1 MRPLAITGLGVA
13 SPLGLGWEAFRA
25 GLAAPPGGAFTTA
38 PTSFSAAPHPALR
51 VAEIARFDP
60 RPIIGDKGL
69 RNNDRLTRLL
79 LVAARLGLEHAGIKR
94 AGAFVALGPTEVGV
108 CGSTAYGS
116 LEAIHELDTIA
127 RLEDP
132 RYLNPARFPNT
143 VINSS
148 VGYVSI
154 WEELRALNATV
165 TNGPTGGLDA
175 FDAASLWID
184 AGRATAVLTGGAEA
198 MSEGLWQAFRRMGAL
213 DEQPEAWAPGDP
225 RSRGL
230 RLGEGACLAVL
241 EGLPAARARGA
252 AVLAEVVGYGAAFE
266 PAEPSQ
272 PMVHVS
278 AGALARAVRG
288 ALSDAGV
295 DRSRVVM
302 AVSGLS
308 GLGLLDGPERSAI
321 AESLGDLAVKTPKA
335 WCGETLGAAG
345 AFGVAAAVDW
355 LADERAGACAVVTSV
370 GFYGNAS
377 ALVVRRPE

>member
-1 MRPLAITGLGVA
+1 MKPLAITGLGVC
-13 SPLGLGWEAFRA
+13 SPLGIGWEAFCE
-25 GLAAPPGGAFTTA
+25 GLAAPPGGAFTTT
-38 PTSFSAAPHPALR
+38 PTSFSTAPHPGLR
-51 VAEIARFDP
+51 VAEIKDFDP
-60 RPIIGDKGL
+60 RPIVGDKGL

-94 AGAFVALGPTEVGV
+94 GGDFAVLGPTEVGV
-108 CGSTAYGS
+108 CASTAYGS
-116 LEAIHELDTIA
+116 LEAIHELDSVA

-143 VINSS
+143 VINASI
-148 VGYVSI
+148 GYVSI

-184 AGRATAVLTGGAEA
+184 SGRAKAVLTGGAEA
-198 MSEGLWQAFRRMGAL
+198 MSEGLWQAFRRLGAL
-213 DEQPEAWAPGDP
+213 DEQPDGWAPGTP
-225 RSRGL
+225 GPRGL

-241 EGLPAARARGA
+241 EDLEAAKGRGA
-252 AVLAEVVGYGAAFE
+252 KVYAEVIGYGAAFE
-266 PAEPSQ
+266 PAEADK

-278 AGALARAVRG
+278 AAALSRAVRT
-288 ALSDAGV
+288 ALEGV
-295 DRSRVVM
+295 DRSSVVM
-302 AVSGLS
+302 VVSGLS
-308 GLGLLDGPERSAI
+308 GLGVTDGPEREAI
-321 AESLGDLAVKTPKA
+321 TRTLEGVPVRTPKA

-345 AFGVAAAVDW
+345 AFGVAAAIDW

-377 ALVVRRPE
+377 ALVLRRPE

>member
-25 GLAAPPGGAFTTA
+25 GLAAPAGAAFSTT
-38 PTSFSAAPHPALR
+38 PTSFTAAAHPALR
-51 VAEIARFDP
+51 VAEVANFDP
-60 RPIIGDKGL
+60 RPIVGDKGL

-79 LVAARLGLEHAGIKR
+79 LVAARLGLEHAGLKR
-94 AGAFVALGPTEVGV
+94 AGAFAALGPTEVGV
-108 CGSTAYGS
+108 CASTAYGS
-116 LEAIHELDTIA
+116 LEAIHELDVVA

-175 FDAASLWID
+175 FDAASIWID
-184 AGRATAVLTGGAEA
+184 AGRAKAVLTGGAEA
-198 MSEGLWQAFRRMGAL
+198 MSEGLWQAFRRLGAL
-213 DEQPEAWAPGDP
+213 DENPEVWAPGDVG
-225 RSRGL
+225 SRGL
-230 RLGEGACLAVL
+230 RLGEGACLAVVEDL
-241 EGLPAARARGA
+241 AAARERGA
-252 AVLAEVVGYGAAFE
+252 TVLAEVVGYGAAFE
-266 PAEPSQ
+266 PAEDSQ

-278 AGALARAVRG
+278 AEALTRAVHIAVASVER
-288 ALSDAGV
+288 A
-295 DRSRVVM
+295 RVIM

-308 GLGLLDGPERSAI
+308 GLGVLDEPERAAI
-321 AESLGDLAVKTPKA
+321 AAALGDVPVKKPKA
-335 WCGETLGAAG
+335 WFGETLGAAG
-345 AFGVAAAVDW
+345 AFGVAAAIEW
-355 LADERAGACAVVTSV
+355 LSDARAGDCAVVTSV

>member
-1 MRPLAITGLGVA
+1 MRPLAITGLGVC
-13 SPLGLGWEAFRA
+13 SPLGLGWDAFRA
-25 GLAAPPGGAFTTA
+25 ALAGPPGAAFTTT
-38 PTSFSAAPHPALR
+38 PTSFSAPAHPALR
-51 VAEIARFDP
+51 VAEIAHFDP
-60 RPIIGDKGL
+60 RPIVGDKGL

-79 LVAARLGLEHAGIKR
+79 LVAARLGLEHAGVKR
-94 AGAFVALGPTEVGV
+94 DGAFVAHGPADVGV
-108 CGSTAYGS
+108 CASTAYGS
-116 LEAIHELDTIA
+116 LEAIHELDAVA

-175 FDAASLWID
+175 FDAASLWLD
-184 AGRATAVLTGGAEA
+184 AGRAKAVLTGGAEA
-198 MSEGLWQAFRRMGAL
+198 MSEGLWQAFRRLGAL
-213 DEQPEAWAPGDP
+213 DERPEVWAPGDP

-230 RLGEGACLAVL
+230 RLGEGACLMVL
-241 EGLPAARARGA
+241 EDLAAARGRGA
-252 AVLAEVVGYGAAFE
+252 TVHAEVVGYGAAFE

-278 AGALARAVRG
+278 AGALARAVQY
-288 ALSDAGV
+288 ALAGV
-295 DRSRVVM
+295 DRARVSM

-308 GLGLLDGPERSAI
+308 GYGLLDGPERAAI
-321 AESLGDLAVKTPKA
+321 AESLGEVPVRCPKA
-335 WCGETLGAAG
+335 WMGETLGGAG
-345 AFGVAAAVDW
+345 AFGVAAAVGW
-355 LADERAGACAVVTSV
+355 LADGRAGDCAVVTSV

>member
-1 MRPLAITGLGVA
+1 MRPLAVTGLGVS
-13 SPLGLGWEAFRA
+13 SPLGIGWEAFRA

-38 PTSFSAAPHPALR
+38 PTSFTAAAHPALR
-51 VAEIARFDP
+51 VAEIASFDP
-60 RPIIGDKGL
+60 RPIVGDKGL

-94 AGAFVALGPTEVGV
+94 DGAFAALGPTEVGV
-108 CGSTAYGS
+108 CASTAYGS
-116 LEAIHELDTIA
+116 LEAIHELDAVA

-154 WEELRALNATV
+154 WEELRAFNATV

-184 AGRATAVLTGGAEA
+184 AGRAKAVLTGGAEA
-198 MSEGLWQAFRRMGAL
+198 MSEGLWQAFRRLGAL
-213 DEQPEAWAPGDP
+213 DEHPDVWAPGD
-225 RSRGL
+225 RGSRGL
-230 RLGEGACLAVL
+230 RLGEGACLMVL
-241 EGLPAARARGA
+241 EDLAAARARGA
-252 AVLAEVVGYGAAFE
+252 TVHAEVIGYGAAFE

-278 AGALARAVRG
+278 AQALARAARAAV
-288 ALSDAGV
+288 ADL
-295 DRSRVVM
+295 DRSRVAMV
-302 AVSGLS
+302 VSGLS
-308 GLGLLDGPERSAI
+308 GLDVLDGPERAAI
-321 AESLGDLAVKTPKA
+321 AEALGDVTVKTPKS

-345 AFGVAAAVDW
+345 AFGVASAVEW
-355 LADERAGACAVVTSV
+355 LSGERAGSCAVVTSV